1 MFTLFS
7 ASVSYHFDLINLFFC
22 LQQINTLASIRILI
36 PNDLLPLEARE
47 NTLKKISEVLS
58 RFPKGVPLLD
68 PEEDMKVRNS
78 MLIQFL
84 KKIFSG

>member
-1 MFTLFS
+1 MSNF
-7 ASVSYHFDLINLFFC
+7 YLIYK
-22 LQQINTLASIRILI
+22 QISTLASIRILI

-78 MLIQFL
+78 VL
-84 KKIFSG
+84 KHFSLM